1 MMKTIID
8 YLDHEETGVIANALG
23 AITPEKRHERIVKL
37 HNTVHKL
44 FYDNPLSTSFE
55 LRIDF
60 DPKKVNT
67 DAVEDCHR
75 LVRIVLDDYKK
86 HFEYIVMREW
96 GQHGTGRLHYHGL
109 IKQTSGGQT
118 SMAKLRSYLKRI
130 FGRRSDIK
138 FITYPTSYIPYMLKR
153 TIQED
158 NILYKEWFSS
168 LLIKSVYMNI
178 DEYRPQEI
186 YNYEYLLNK
195 RTKN

>member
-1 MMKTIID
+1 M
-8 YLDHEETGVIANALG
+8 
-23 AITPEKRHERIVKL
+23 
-37 HNTVHKL
+37 HNL
-44 FYDNPLSTSFE
+44 FYNNVLSTAFE

-60 DPKKVNT
+60 DPKKINT
-67 DAVEDCHR
+67 DAVEDCHK

-96 GQHGTGRLHYHGL
+96 GQNGTGRLHYHGL

-118 SMAKLRSYLKRI
+118 QMAKLRSYLKRV

-138 FITYPTSYIPYMLKR
+138 CITYPISYIPYMLKR

-178 DEYRPQEI
+178 DEYTPPEI